1 MTSCRKVNI
10 ASEKIINY
18 KVTSPNNHCCQIRI
32 LAGERP
38 ETSAMI
44 CYFLSMRQEHVHV
57 NVLFTLKFLY
67 KDILLRFLDYL
78 NQFKVLYVC
87 VDVTVLI

>member
-38 ETSAMI
+38 EISAMI
-44 CYFLSMRQEHVHV
+44 CCFLSMRQEHVHD
-57 NVLFTLKFLY
+57 NILFT
-67 KDILLRFLDYL
+67 
-78 NQFKVLYVC
+78 
-87 VDVTVLI
+87 